1 LLASLLIILAG
12 VEGLVRSAL
21 AFGELFHTPTFL
33 WGLTVVAA
41 GTSLPD
47 AFVSVRAA
55 QAGNATTCIAN
66 VLGSNVFD
74 LLVAIPAGIMIAGA
88 AVVNYSV
95 AGPMMG
101 VLTFATIVLFV
112 MMRTDLAISRRE
124 SVVLLLLYAVF
135 VVWISLESLGYV
147 DLIPSLPPDVSEAA

>member
-1 LLASLLIILAG
+1 
-12 VEGLVRSAL
+12 
-21 AFGELFHTPTFL
+21 
-33 WGLTVVAA
+33 
-41 GTSLPD
+41 
-47 AFVSVRAA
+47 
-55 QAGNATTCIAN
+55 
-66 VLGSNVFD
+66 
-74 LLVAIPAGIMIAGA
+74 
-88 AVVNYSV
+88 
-95 AGPMMG
+95 MMG